1 MKQLSQVWGIYMKT
15 RTLTV
20 GDNEVRSS
28 SSTLENTSTS
38 HSTNHGQIT
47 KKGTKQL
54 PLFKG
59 FSLVLVLMAKL
70 VQFL

>member
-1 MKQLSQVWGIYMKT
+1 MKQLSQVLGIYMKT

-47 KKGTKQL
+47 KKG
-54 PLFKG
+54 